1 MLFDIFL
8 FLSGL
13 FKASLPLVLNFMLNV
28 VAWWG
33 YQGPVVFDTSNS
45 VNVFYD
51 EYIKKEWS
59 DFGWHVTQSGYILGE
74 VLGSGSTTVLG
85 LNWEPGT

>member
-33 YQGPVVFDTSNS
+33 YRGPVVFDTSNS
-45 VNVFYD
+45 VNIFYD
-51 EYIKKEWS
+51 
-59 DFGWHVTQSGYILGE
+59 
-74 VLGSGSTTVLG
+74 
-85 LNWEPGT
+85 